1 MSIDR
6 LRNWFRR
13 GAWIPLLEL
22 ALVAAL
28 GVTLA
33 HWTWVALAPAAVAAS
48 SLVGPSSAAPGV
60 APVRRNLFGAAQE
73 GKGPAVIDASPA
85 SRIKLLG
92 VLSRGAAGSGRAIFA
107 LETGKAKTV
116 EAGSQVVP
124 GLVLKE
130 VHEDHVLVARN
141 GTVERMKL
149 DRRAAAKN

>member
-1 MSIDR
+1 
-6 LRNWFRR
+6 
-13 GAWIPLLEL
+13 LLEL
-22 ALVAAL
+22 ALIGAL
-28 GVTLA
+28 GVSLA

-48 SLVGPSSAAPGV
+48 ALAEPAGAAPGAV
-60 APVRRNLFGAAQE
+60 PVRRNLFGAAQE
-73 GKGPAVIDASPA
+73 GKGPVVIDASPA

-92 VLSRGAAGSGRAIFA
+92 VLARGAAGSGRAIFA

-130 VHEDHVLVARN
+130 VHADHVLVARN
-141 GTVERMKL
+141 GAVERMKL